1 MAPTS
6 SSGAIARQHRPSARP
21 GTAIIFDRDGRTRDG
36 QHNWHAVIRSG
47 VAIQMVTGIT
57 NEPIRAVPQ
66 GNPTRARDGLVISEK
81 AGVTPQEA
89 TDS

>member
-1 MAPTS
+1 
-6 SSGAIARQHRPSARP
+6 
-21 GTAIIFDRDGRTRDG
+21 
-36 QHNWHAVIRSG
+36 
-47 VAIQMVTGIT
+47 MVTGIT

-81 AGVTPQEA
+81 AVVTPQEA